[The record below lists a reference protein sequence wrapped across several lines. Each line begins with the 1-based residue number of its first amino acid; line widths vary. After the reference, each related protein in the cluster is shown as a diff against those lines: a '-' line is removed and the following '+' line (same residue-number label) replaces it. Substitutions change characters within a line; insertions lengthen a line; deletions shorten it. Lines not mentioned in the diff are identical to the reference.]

1 MSFFIYAEKNILSS
15 MAQAQSISAV
25 KLHDNTLEVDS
36 DNLHLL
42 SEIIAAG
49 ACLCDRDFLAKN
61 CLRIWQSK
69 NNVPL
74 PLNSLSYLKDE
85 LLSHQ
90 KEAKKY
96 IYLDLLRI
104 LCGKKSLNMY
114 GYVHFGAVNLK
125 RFYQSLTNRLMRSL
139 KQKEEEEAFI
149 KALQLLVRAQV
160 PQISLVRIF
169 LKKDGDFEMYDEAG
183 NDLKR
188 EYLKELSLEERN
200 SAGRED
206 LMMSILIS
214 IVPAKVVIN
223 IGECADAKL
232 SLLQAVFADR
242 INIV

>member
-1 MSFFIYAEKNILSS
+1 MSFFIYAEKSILPK
-15 MAQAQSISAV
+15 MAEAQSAAEV
-25 KLHDNTLEVDS
+25 KMHTNALEIDS
-36 DNLHLL
+36 DNMHIWA
-42 SEIIAAG
+42 EIIAFG
-49 ACLCDRDFLAKN
+49 ANICDRDYLVKSCLKN
-61 CLRIWQSK
+61 WQNKSK
-69 NNVPL
+69 TAL
-74 PLNSLSYLKDE
+74 PINALSYLKDE
-85 LLSHQ
+85 IASHH

-96 IYLDLLRI
+96 VYLDLLRI

-125 RFYQSLTNRLMRSL
+125 RYYQSLTNRLMRSL

-160 PQISLVRIF
+160 PQIPLVRIF

-188 EYLKELSLEERN
+188 EYLKELSFEERN
-200 SAGRED
+200 SAGMED

-214 IVPAKVVIN
+214 VVPAKVDIN
-223 IGECADAKL
+223 IGECVDAKL

>member
-1 MSFFIYAEKNILSS
+1 MSFLIYAEKNVLKKI
-15 MAQAQSISAV
+15 AQESTVPLKITE
-25 KLHDNTLEVDS
+25 NTLEIAS
-36 DNLHLL
+36 DNMHTWAEL
-42 SEIIAAG
+42 IALG
-49 ACLCDRDFLAKN
+49 AWQCDRDYLAKS
-61 CLRIWQSK
+61 CLKIWQNKSK
-69 NNVPL
+69 RAL
-74 PLNSLSYLKDE
+74 PVNALSYLKDE
-85 LLSHQ
+85 IAARH

-96 IYLDLLRI
+96 VYLDLLRI
-104 LCGKKSLNMY
+104 LCGKQSINMY

-160 PQISLVRIF
+160 PQIPLVKIF
-169 LKKDGDFEMYDEAG
+169 LKKDGDFEMYDEKG

-188 EYLKELSLEERN
+188 EYLRELSLEERN

-214 IVPAKVVIN
+214 IVPAKVDII
-223 IGECADAKL
+223 IGECDDAKL
-232 SLLQAVFADR
+232 SLLQAVFSDR

>member
-1 MSFFIYAEKNILSS
+1 MSFFIYAEKSILPS
-15 MAQAQSISAV
+15 MAQVQSLAKI
-25 KLHDNTLEVDS
+25 KMHDNALEIDT
-36 DNLHLL
+36 DDLHLL
-42 SEIIAAG
+42 AEIIAAG
-49 ACLCDRDFLAKN
+49 ACLCDRDFLSKN
-61 CLRIWQSK
+61 CLKTWQSK
-69 NNVPL
+69 NNVSL
-74 PLNSLSYLKDE
+74 PHNSLSYLKDE

-125 RFYQSLTNRLMRSL
+125 RFYQSLTNRLMRAL

-149 KALQLLVRAQV
+149 RALQLLVRAQV
-160 PQISLVRIF
+160 PQIPLARIF

-188 EYLKELSLEERN
+188 EYLRELSLEERN

-214 IVPAKVVIN
+214 VVPAKVVIN
-223 IGECADAKL
+223 TGECTDAKL
-232 SLLQAVFADR
+232 SILQAVFADR